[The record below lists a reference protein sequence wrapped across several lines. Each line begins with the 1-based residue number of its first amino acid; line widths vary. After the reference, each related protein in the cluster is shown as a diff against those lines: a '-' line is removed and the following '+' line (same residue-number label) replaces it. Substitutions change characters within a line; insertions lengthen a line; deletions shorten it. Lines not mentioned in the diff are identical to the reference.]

1 MRESQR
7 LIMAQILSRFMKKG
21 KEEYATASDGLEAFE
36 KYRQAPESFKVIF
49 MGMTSD
55 GKIISSTTHI
65 I

>member
-1 MRESQR
+1 
-7 LIMAQILSRFMKKG
+7 MAQILSRFMKKG